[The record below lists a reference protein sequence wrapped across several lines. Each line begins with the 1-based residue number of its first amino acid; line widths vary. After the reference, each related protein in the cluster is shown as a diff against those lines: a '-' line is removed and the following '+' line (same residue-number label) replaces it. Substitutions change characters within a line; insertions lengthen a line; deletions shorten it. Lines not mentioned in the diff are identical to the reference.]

1 VVDLRARNRADGS
14 QEQRRQKKQLEV
26 FQASIPGGSVQVIRS
41 QTTTSSWHG
50 QSTTS
55 SKLDSGMS
63 FGWSHSMNN
72 SSSQSKSIEKRT
84 SDESSNQTNRSDDKS
99 TSRLPE
105 MHFDNLQLDSGMS
118 FGWSHSMNNSSSQ
131 SKSIDKRTSD
141 ESSNQTNR
149 SDDKSTSRLPDMHF
163 DNLQLAIHPLDLSPQ
178 KTKASVGRSGSISGR
193 RPPTRP
199 RSIAGTGQGSDVN
212 TKSTTIKDQQQQRWQ
227 SSSASSLIS
236 KTSSET
242 KSVFSNR
249 RDDIL
254 NPVSL
259 FSITGNRG
267 DVDLF
272 PVRLEDEGS
281 KKKLFRMKSC
291 SSEDLRL
298 SPDSNHEDADD
309 KGGADE
315 WRRDS
320 LERRSLQLPPVQ
332 PRNLDKKQTN
342 VMRSRVV
349 ESHNTTRHSFISSQP
364 KDVEK
369 QTVIDRLKGTG
380 WKSIEDVLKKNFDNQ
395 LSNSR
400 NGLDSLVDGMVS
412 PSEERSE
419 NRSATK
425 KKNTFITVES
435 LNAVRG
441 RLRRTDSFSELLP
454 GVERSNENIAP
465 IEQEDDGIL
474 TESSTT
480 VNDLGKSDP
489 KSVKSFV
496 YGIETVLQGDRRTG
510 SLETRGNSKIE
521 GGNGL
526 TSKTEEWYNR
536 RKSYGFEPVR
546 QQQQSIANRY
556 SSNLNTK
563 INLAESTDSGICRSS
578 ETVANTATPWYTP
591 TVSNKYTTADNNE
604 SRRTSHTI
612 TIKNSFNYDNLLSD
626 SKSSSRIELLSKG
639 IGSKGKRTVVTV
651 GNEDQDS
658 WRTPAEKV
666 DVDKKIEKEADK
678 FETSNGSSM
687 LSSANVNLST
697 LQEPVLKDEEKEI
710 VPRGKVADALRS
722 LREKS
727 SLNNSFAAKRLS
739 EPITI
744 SIPSPVEDSE
754 NAEVNDFLLKQTKD
768 PLETDRYKFKKFLDS
783 ETKNVQTSYSKLI
796 FGEGKIKTMSKSF
809 DGQADNDTP
818 SNRFNLRPVSKIN
831 QPEFKRHSIAV
842 DETKYITNKNK
853 DSYELSSSAINE
865 NSNFRLSSNS
875 STFVSPYAS
884 KLKPSDNGLNKGDS
898 SGDNDSNDK
907 KQKKVEFCKTEV
919 HFAAEPGRFN
929 IVETDGKPPSNM
941 NFRRRRKTISES
953 TPRNTSNLPEI
964 RFGDLQ
970 YEKALLTNNCPP
982 RISLVHHSSIPL
994 IHQCINHPGIK
1005 DDSYNGKDKSSPSAE
1020 QKMMKMI
1027 SSQHNQHLDLIKEM
1041 DKYNGTIPEVR
1052 REEIGNRNMDMDERE
1067 ERLSR
1072 VSNDSILEA
1081 LENLSKQIEN
1091 DIIEIPKIKDV
1102 KKEVKL
1108 KNSSVFKVIED
1119 TGETRMKRFLRRR
1132 TDSNLSQSQLSD
1144 DTLQA
1149 DEEVKSYMSAVMIK
1163 PSSSQNRTKEPCTS
1177 QFAQGIIS
1185 QPKNKLPGD
1194 IPKGQSTSKFY
1205 SDSTNEKSH
1214 SDSTKSVETLVST
1227 RSGHPRITSIS
1238 LRYNDNHETN
1248 GAVFETPSSANKKYS
1263 RSSICI
1269 EPCDSGSSTTDI
1281 SSSWKWSKGSKQ
1293 GVRASA
1299 QNVSLS
1305 NIYSNATR
1313 TIEPVSSREDITALP
1328 DDDSAAAL
1336 GYSKTK
1342 PTRIVTEDYQRKQVT
1357 KSASDQCVLLS
1368 GGKPQFGKVTAVVP
1382 PTVAYSSSVVLNYQP
1397 SPTQVTD
1404 NITTQHRSYQA
1415 TTSNNARR
1423 GSKSEGVEKSKVGF
1437 RTEKRGEL
1445 SEKCECSTSGR
1456 RDSWLNIPKDVSTS
1470 QVEQTRQSREIK
1482 VEKQRKKS
1490 STAVDVRKKKKTTD
1504 EGLVE
1509 DCSDDLMRRG
1519 RESPIYANSNVF
1531 AHDYTAPTS
1540 SDRAETES
1548 FILEELTKAADEI
1561 LRAVNGYTDDD
1572 SSFRGSSDDEPG
1584 KRYGRERKFSSSKPL
1599 GTISETPTRVKS
1611 QVVETKV
1618 RSTAV
1623 KSRLCKTSSNSSV
1636 EGGGSSADSKPL
1648 MEKPSKR
1655 RNVRLLQRASS
1666 REMLMKSRGAAS
1678 SSEDVQSG
1686 SEQAA
1691 PPPRVSRMKTSRHT
1705 SQHQKSTIASQS
1717 RTKER

>member
-1 VVDLRARNRADGS
+1 MGYDVHFGLQVVDLRARNRADGS

-55 SKLDSGMS
+55 SK
-63 FGWSHSMNN
+63 
-72 SSSQSKSIEKRT
+72 
-84 SDESSNQTNRSDDKS
+84 
-99 TSRLPE
+99 
-105 MHFDNLQLDSGMS
+105 LDSGMS

-556 SSNLNTK
+556 SS
-563 INLAESTDSGICRSS
+563 I
-578 ETVANTATPWYTP
+578 
-591 TVSNKYTTADNNE
+591 
-604 SRRTSHTI
+604 
-612 TIKNSFNYDNLLSD
+612 
-626 SKSSSRIELLSKG
+626 
-639 IGSKGKRTVVTV
+639 
-651 GNEDQDS
+651 
-658 WRTPAEKV
+658 
-666 DVDKKIEKEADK
+666 
-678 FETSNGSSM
+678 
-687 LSSANVNLST
+687 
-697 LQEPVLKDEEKEI
+697 
-710 VPRGKVADALRS
+710 
-722 LREKS
+722 
-727 SLNNSFAAKRLS
+727 
-739 EPITI
+739 
-744 SIPSPVEDSE
+744 
-754 NAEVNDFLLKQTKD
+754 
-768 PLETDRYKFKKFLDS
+768 
-783 ETKNVQTSYSKLI
+783 
-796 FGEGKIKTMSKSF
+796 
-809 DGQADNDTP
+809 
-818 SNRFNLRPVSKIN
+818 
-831 QPEFKRHSIAV
+831 
-842 DETKYITNKNK
+842 
-853 DSYELSSSAINE
+853 
-865 NSNFRLSSNS
+865 
-875 STFVSPYAS
+875 
-884 KLKPSDNGLNKGDS
+884 
-898 SGDNDSNDK
+898 
-907 KQKKVEFCKTEV
+907 
-919 HFAAEPGRFN
+919 
-929 IVETDGKPPSNM
+929 
-941 NFRRRRKTISES
+941 
-953 TPRNTSNLPEI
+953 
-964 RFGDLQ
+964 
-970 YEKALLTNNCPP
+970 
-982 RISLVHHSSIPL
+982 
-994 IHQCINHPGIK
+994 
-1005 DDSYNGKDKSSPSAE
+1005 
-1020 QKMMKMI
+1020 
-1027 SSQHNQHLDLIKEM
+1027 
-1041 DKYNGTIPEVR
+1041 
-1052 REEIGNRNMDMDERE
+1052 
-1067 ERLSR
+1067 
-1072 VSNDSILEA
+1072 
-1081 LENLSKQIEN
+1081 
-1091 DIIEIPKIKDV
+1091 
-1102 KKEVKL
+1102 
-1108 KNSSVFKVIED
+1108 
-1119 TGETRMKRFLRRR
+1119 
-1132 TDSNLSQSQLSD
+1132 
-1144 DTLQA
+1144 
-1149 DEEVKSYMSAVMIK
+1149 
-1163 PSSSQNRTKEPCTS
+1163 
-1177 QFAQGIIS
+1177 
-1185 QPKNKLPGD
+1185 
-1194 IPKGQSTSKFY
+1194 
-1205 SDSTNEKSH
+1205 
-1214 SDSTKSVETLVST
+1214 
-1227 RSGHPRITSIS
+1227 
-1238 LRYNDNHETN
+1238 
-1248 GAVFETPSSANKKYS
+1248 
-1263 RSSICI
+1263 
-1269 EPCDSGSSTTDI
+1269 
-1281 SSSWKWSKGSKQ
+1281 
-1293 GVRASA
+1293 
-1299 QNVSLS
+1299 
-1305 NIYSNATR
+1305 
-1313 TIEPVSSREDITALP
+1313 
-1328 DDDSAAAL
+1328 
-1336 GYSKTK
+1336 
-1342 PTRIVTEDYQRKQVT
+1342 
-1357 KSASDQCVLLS
+1357 
-1368 GGKPQFGKVTAVVP
+1368 
-1382 PTVAYSSSVVLNYQP
+1382 
-1397 SPTQVTD
+1397 
-1404 NITTQHRSYQA
+1404 
-1415 TTSNNARR
+1415 
-1423 GSKSEGVEKSKVGF
+1423 
-1437 RTEKRGEL
+1437 
-1445 SEKCECSTSGR
+1445 
-1456 RDSWLNIPKDVSTS
+1456 
-1470 QVEQTRQSREIK
+1470 
-1482 VEKQRKKS
+1482 
-1490 STAVDVRKKKKTTD
+1490 
-1504 EGLVE
+1504 
-1509 DCSDDLMRRG
+1509 
-1519 RESPIYANSNVF
+1519 
-1531 AHDYTAPTS
+1531 
-1540 SDRAETES
+1540 
-1548 FILEELTKAADEI
+1548 
-1561 LRAVNGYTDDD
+1561 
-1572 SSFRGSSDDEPG
+1572 
-1584 KRYGRERKFSSSKPL
+1584 
-1599 GTISETPTRVKS
+1599 
-1611 QVVETKV
+1611 
-1618 RSTAV
+1618 
-1623 KSRLCKTSSNSSV
+1623 
-1636 EGGGSSADSKPL
+1636 
-1648 MEKPSKR
+1648 
-1655 RNVRLLQRASS
+1655 
-1666 REMLMKSRGAAS
+1666 
-1678 SSEDVQSG
+1678 
-1686 SEQAA
+1686 
-1691 PPPRVSRMKTSRHT
+1691 
-1705 SQHQKSTIASQS
+1705 
-1717 RTKER
+1717 